1 MNPRR
6 KTVPG
11 PKRPAPP
18 WIPAALMGIGLNALA
33 AGVIALSGGVALGA
47 AWGGVAPRED

>member
-1 MNPRR
+1 MLPRS
-6 KTVPG
+6 KNVPG

-33 AGVIALSGGVALGA
+33 AGVIALSVGAALAA
-47 AWGGVAPRED
+47 AWGGVAPRKD

>member
-11 PKRPAPP
+11 PKRPALP
-18 WIPAALMGIGLNALA
+18 WIPAALMGIGLNVLA
-33 AGVIALSGGVALGA
+33 AGVIALGVGAALGA
-47 AWGGVAPRED
+47 AWGGVPPRED